1 MIRFLRITD
10 LAVIDTVELELDAG
24 LTILTGETGAG
35 KSIVGSAL
43 ALLRGARAS
52 ASLVRTGMEK
62 AVVEAVA
69 ETVDGT
75 EHTLRRE
82 VSTQGRS
89 RAYLDN
95 RLVPTNNLRALG
107 ATLLDL
113 YGQHEHQALLDPG
126 SHLELLDQFAG
137 LQNIR
142 TRVHAAFDALQD
154 TQCALEEMR
163 SKIANRRDRLDAIA
177 HQLRQIEEIAPL
189 DSEDEELAAE
199 RHLLAN
205 ADRIHR
211 LAAESYTAL
220 YDGDGAALERLHRI
234 WKTVEELATLDP
246 ALTPHLDAKD
256 SMLSQLQ
263 ELAYALRDHA
273 SGVEASPERLQTVE
287 DRLAKLERLKR
298 RYGPPLADVIAQ
310 RSKLRAEQEELD
322 DTIDLHAQQERVDAA
337 QATYLGIAQELS
349 QERHVAA
356 ETLSTSLERS
366 LADLAMSKTRIEV
379 KFNESTSPED
389 WTERGL
395 DHAEFHFSANPG
407 EELRPLARIASGG
420 ELSRLM
426 LALRTLTSAEDT
438 PLTMVFDEVD
448 AGIGGAAAE
457 QVGTKLQALAKHSQI
472 LCVTH
477 LPLIAACGRSHHLV
491 TKSVHDGRTTTTI
504 RRLDHATRA
513 SELARMMTGTQ
524 VTDAALRSAR
534 ELLSSRRSS

>member
-35 KSIVGSAL
+35 KSIIVSAL

-52 ASLVRTGMEK
+52 ANLVRTGMEK
-62 AVVEAVA
+62 AVIEAVA

-95 RLVPTNNLRALG
+95 RLVPTADLRAIG

-126 SHLELLDQFAG
+126 SHLELLDRFAG
-137 LQNIR
+137 LQDMG
-142 TRVHAAFDALQD
+142 TRVHTAFEALREAQRTLD
-154 TQCALEEMR
+154 EMR
-163 SKIANRRDRLDAIA
+163 TKIANRRDRLDAIA
-177 HQLRQIEEIAPL
+177 HQLRQIKDVDPCKN
-189 DSEDEELAAE
+189 EDHELAAE
-199 RHLLAN
+199 RNLLAN

-211 LAAESYTAL
+211 LASESYTEL
-220 YDGDGAALERLHRI
+220 YDGDGAAMEQLDRI
-234 WKTVEELATLDP
+234 WKTVEELATLTP
-246 ALTPHLDAKD
+246 ALSVHLEAKD
-256 SMLSQLQ
+256 AMLSQLQ
-263 ELAYALRDHA
+263 ELAYALRHQA

-298 RYGPPLADVIAQ
+298 RYGPTLADVITQ
-310 RSKLRAEQEELD
+310 RSKLQAEQEELD
-322 DTIDLHAQQERVDAA
+322 NTIDLQVQRERVDTA
-337 QATYLGIAQELS
+337 QAAYLRVAQELS
-349 QERHVAA
+349 QQRHAAA
-356 ETLSTSLERS
+356 ETLAASLERS
-366 LADLAMSKTRIEV
+366 LADLAMSRTRVEV
-379 KFNESTSPED
+379 KFDDSTSPEG

-420 ELSRLM
+420 ELSRVM
-426 LALRTLTSAEDT
+426 LALRTLTSVAP
-438 PLTMVFDEVD
+438 PLRTMVFDEVD

-457 QVGTKLQALAKHSQI
+457 QVGAKLQALAKHSQI

-477 LPLIAACGRSHHLV
+477 LPQIAACGRTHHLV
-491 TKSVHDGRTTTTI
+491 TKSVHDGRTLTTI
-504 RRLDHATRA
+504 RRLDDATRA
-513 SELARMMTGTQ
+513 TELARMMTGTR

-534 ELLSSRRSS
+534 ELLSSRRSP